1 MPKTIT
7 GLPWEQ
13 GFRASIRTSPG
24 LDGFTVSNAN
34 NRGRIGVRWRPTDG
48 RKPQSVVLDLAWSQD
63 NTAKAVLL
71 LNRAAKAISEG
82 STDNLKAAVAIAQD
96 GSTTMR
102 RDLVWPDVADS
113 LRDVLMNHRNEI
125 LATTWKDNYQPY
137 VIEAL
142 RLIYAGQA
150 SDGHSLLKGTLA
162 KWAGMPPSRAA
173 CCIALRN
180 LTDHAISRFGAAKAW
195 QITAVD
201 IKELRGKAAKKRR
214 KATLSDTELQF
225 LIDGIASRNQ
235 RWANVIKVLALFGLR
250 PIELQHLTPNS
261 RDDGSHGVWCT
272 YEKTCGGSQTAQR
285 QLEPCWLQDTESRPI
300 RWNVVELMQ
309 AGLLEMPIGHDG
321 EPRKLDGHYVEQ
333 YLKRQ
338 PEWIQLKK
346 VCEDRSEWLR
356 PYSFRDTYSLRCHRQ
371 KIELG
376 AICAA
381 MGHNIEAHGRAY
393 RWESQETTAAA
404 FASAFKD

>member
-1 MPKTIT
+1 M
-7 GLPWEQ
+7 
-13 GFRASIRTSPG
+13 RADKPG
-24 LDGFTVSNAN
+24 WTVN
-34 NRGRIGVRWRPTDG
+34 NHNGKVRLKWRPPG
-48 RKPQSVVLDLAWSQD
+48 SGSQQAIVLPVDWAPAST
-63 NTAKAVLL
+63 NKALL
-71 LNRAAKAISEG
+71 LINRIAKSVLSNEHGTLKSALAA
-82 STDNLKAAVAIAQD
+82 AQ
-96 GSTTMR
+96 GASTTMR
-102 RDLVWPDVADS
+102 QQLAWTDVADG

-125 LATTWKDNYQPY
+125 LASTWRDNYQPY

-142 RLIYAGQA
+142 RLIDAGQA

-201 IKELRGKAAKKRR
+201 IKELRGKPAKRRR

-250 PIELQHLTPNS
+250 PIELQHLTPNT

-285 QLEPCWLQDTESRPI
+285 QLEPCWLQDTESSPI